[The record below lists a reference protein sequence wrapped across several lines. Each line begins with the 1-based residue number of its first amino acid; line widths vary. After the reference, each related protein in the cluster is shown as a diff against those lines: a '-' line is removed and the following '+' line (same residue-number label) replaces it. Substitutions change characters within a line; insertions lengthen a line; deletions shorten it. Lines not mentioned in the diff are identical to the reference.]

1 MADVPLTVE
10 SRTDALHAGRTVGS
24 SAVSVGDTRA
34 DRVYYVINNSV
45 LAVVFLAVLYPLIYI
60 LSCSFSSVQAIYSGR
75 VWLWPVGVNT
85 TAYAEIFRYK
95 PVLTGYANTIFYTV
109 FGTAINVVM
118 TIMAGY
124 PLSRR
129 DLVGR
134 NILMFLYTFTMIF
147 NGGLIPTYLVV
158 RNLGMLNT
166 RWAMLIPP
174 AVGVYNVIITRTFF
188 QHTIPDD
195 LLDAAR
201 IDGASD
207 VQFIFRVV
215 LPLSGAVIAVITLFY
230 AVFHWNAFFHAF
242 IYLSKRDLYPLQ
254 IFLREILIMNEIDPQ
269 MVTDLKELQAKQ
281 DLRELL
287 KYALIVVSSLPI
299 LALYP
304 FVQKYF
310 VKGVMLGSIKG

>member
-1 MADVPLTVE
+1 MADIQTTPIPQTPRPRLRQPHQIKVKSTGP
-10 SRTDALHAGRTVGS
+10 
-24 SAVSVGDTRA
+24 
-34 DRVYYVINNSV
+34 DRVFDLINNAA
-45 LAVVFLAVLYPLIYI
+45 LTLMFLAVLYPLVYI
-60 LSCSFSSVQAIYSGR
+60 VSCSFSSVQAIYSGK
-75 VWLWPVGVNT
+75 VWLWPVGFNT
-85 TAYAEIFRYK
+85 IAYEEIFQYR
-95 PVLTGYANTIFYTV
+95 PVLTGYANTLFYTT
-109 FGTAINVVM
+109 FGTAINVVL
-118 TIMAGY
+118 TVMAAY

-134 NILMFLYTFTMIF
+134 NALMFLFTFTMIF

-174 AVGVYNVIITRTFF
+174 AIGVYNVIITRTFF

-207 VQFIFRVV
+207 IQFIVRVV

-242 IYLSKRDLYPLQ
+242 IYLSRRHLYPLQ
-254 IFLREILIMNEIDPQ
+254 IFLREILVMNEIDPQ
-269 MVTDLKELQAKQ
+269 MIVDPEEMQAMEN
-281 DLRELL
+281 LRELL
-287 KYALIVVSSLPI
+287 KYALIIVATVPI
-299 LALYP
+299 LTLYP

-310 VKGVMLGSIKG
+310 VRGVMLGSIKG